1 MKTVRQ
7 LLEYKGHA
15 VRLIAPDA
23 TVFEAVKAMD
33 KYGVGALVVSKDGKK
48 VAGIISERDYARKVI
63 LKGKSSKK
71 IPVSSIMTKKV
82 VYVTPERTADEC
94 MALMTA
100 RRIRHLPVLAGKKKE
115 LAGIVSIGDLVR
127 AEMKEKELLIE
138 QLSKYISGTD
148 GH

>member
-7 LLEYKGHA
+7 LLEVKGHS
-15 VRLIAPDA
+15 VRSISPDV

-33 KYGVGALVVSKDGKK
+33 KHGVGALVVLKDGK
-48 VAGIISERDYARKVI
+48 VRGIISERDYARKVI

-82 VYVTPERTADEC
+82 IYVTPERTADEC

-100 RRIRHLPVLAGKKKE
+100 KRIRHLPVLAGKKKE
-115 LAGIVSIGDLVR
+115 LVGIVSIGDLVR
-127 AEMKEKELLIE
+127 SEIKEKELLIE